1 MTKELK
7 AEKKETSTL
16 HLRSRAALASR
27 ARRAGSQPA
36 SLASNASPG
45 RKGLEIHRWLKGLLR
60 SGGHV
65 GHRPL
70 RLSLSR
76 LGHPDTLSCLSGER
90 GGGAITNPLITFK
103 QTAKGLLLAASVLRQ
118 KGHVLVI
125 DTRGETSPLGGLIE
139 RHNRGIPTSLSFSG
153 DRWVGG
159 TLTNWASIS
168 RMVCRSAQISSNF
181 EAFLKRDR
189 IHVPRYEKM
198 RQAYPGFLKTQS
210 GAVHL
215 RLKRHPD
222 LLFFTNPNENRHVIQ
237 EARTLNI
244 PVMALVDSNTDLT
257 HITVPIPVNSN
268 ASLWSN
274 KIVSTLID
282 LAESLSASQGDVCP

>member
-1 MTKELK
+1 MINQLK
-7 AEKKETSTL
+7 TENKKTFTPRLKSRIASSS
-16 HLRSRAALASR
+16 RS
-27 ARRAGSQPA
+27 
-36 SLASNASPG
+36 
-45 RKGLEIHRWLKGLLR
+45 KILEIHRWLKDFLR

-70 RLSLSR
+70 KLSLSR
-76 LGHPDTLSCLSGER
+76 LGYSDTFSSLR
-90 GGGAITNPLITFK
+90 GKRDGGAVINPLITFK

-125 DTRGETSPLGGLIE
+125 DTRGETSPLSGLIE
-139 RHNRGIPTSLSFSG
+139 RHNRKILTSLSFSG

-159 TLTNWASIS
+159 TLTNWVSIS
-168 RMVCRSAQISSNF
+168 RMICRSAQISSNF
-181 EAFLKRDR
+181 EAFLKRNR

-198 RQAYPGFLKTQS
+198 RQAYPGFLKTQA
-210 GAVHL
+210 GDVHL

-222 LLFFTNPNENRHVIQ
+222 LLFFTNPNENKHVIQ
-237 EARTLNI
+237 EAQTLKI

-257 HITVPIPVNSN
+257 HIAVPIPVNSN

-274 KIVSTLID
+274 KIISTLID
-282 LAESLSASQGDVCP
+282 LAKSLPPTFERGGGI